1 MLGVW
6 SLELVSRLKPTQ
18 TSVIEVSAAY
28 HQSHITAIMVAQKK
42 VVHKKPAVNDKP
54 VGIVRKEPD
63 ASSVKKKPAALN
75 KKPAT
80 GQIVEYYETIATL
93 HEPDDRVT
101 KEVPLMFMEL
111 GATVARLAG
120 ELWSGYTVIGGQGSL
135 GQEEGCLGERQ
146 WTISQPD
153 APCANC
159 IGTETVDQQSYGG
172 FISAKVTSIVCGTR
186 FKATKVDPE
195 IDSDAELQHDAPWE
209 TVVTMK
215 GDVICRFKIKSF
227 YQDDEPEE
235 FVHLMR
241 PMLPSTVTILK
252 FSGVMWNSLEEESLL
267 DTLGHFRQILDEMTT
282 RPY

>member
-1 MLGVW
+1 M
-6 SLELVSRLKPTQ
+6 SRLKPTQ

-28 HQSHITAIMVAQKK
+28 HQSHITAIMVVLKK

-54 VGIVRKEPD
+54 VGIVRK
-63 ASSVKKKPAALN
+63 KPAALN

-80 GQIVEYYETIATL
+80 GQMVEYYETIATL

-101 KEVPLMFMEL
+101 KEVPLMFIEL

-159 IGTETVDQQSYGG
+159 IGTETVDQESYGG

-195 IDSDAELQHDAPWE
+195 IDSDEELQHDAPWE

-215 GDVICRFKIKSF
+215 GDVNCRFKIKSF
-227 YQDDEPEE
+227 SQDDETEE

-241 PMLPSTVTILK
+241 PMLPSTVTMLK
-252 FSGVMWNSLEEESLL
+252 TSGVMWNSLEEESLL

-282 RPY
+282 RPYWSRP